1 MIDTEPYGGKGEERI
16 YGRNEVTAS
25 RLAKLLV
32 GAIVR
37 KIDNAGKVVPD
48 GKPGP
53 SGFPCDSKGSAL
65 FLHRS

>member
-1 MIDTEPYGGKGEERI
+1 MFAVPYGGKGEKPVDD
-16 YGRNEVTAS
+16 GNNEVTAS

-53 SGFPCDSKGSAL
+53 SGFPCDSKGEKL
-65 FLHRS
+65 FLH